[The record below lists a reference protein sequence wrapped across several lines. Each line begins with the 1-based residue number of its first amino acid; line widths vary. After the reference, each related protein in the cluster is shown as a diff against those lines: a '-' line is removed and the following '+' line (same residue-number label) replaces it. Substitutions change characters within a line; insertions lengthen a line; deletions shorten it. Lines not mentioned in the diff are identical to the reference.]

1 MIPLPPSFPALP
13 PFPPGEVWLTGA
25 GPGDPRLLTLLAA
38 HALASADDI
47 VHDALVD
54 RRVLDL
60 ARGDARIVY
69 AGKRGGRASSRQS
82 DINDLLIERARQGR
96 RVLRLKGG
104 DPFVFGRGGEEAL
117 ALVRA
122 GIRFRV
128 IPGVTAG
135 IAAAGLAGIPLT
147 TREINHAVILV
158 AGHRAADGA
167 SAVDWQAL
175 ARTGQPLVLYMPTAQ
190 LDEISA
196 GLRRG
201 GLAADTPCAIIQ
213 AASTDA
219 EVILVTRLSE
229 VAGAARA
236 RAISSPAVV
245 LVGDTVGLR
254 REIISGMAGWT

>member
-38 HALASADDI
+38 HALRSADDI

-60 ARGDARIVY
+60 ARDGACILY
-69 AGKRGGRASSRQS
+69 AGKRGGRTSSRQS
-82 DINDLLIERARQGR
+82 DINELVIERARRGR

-147 TREINHAVILV
+147 TREINHAVVLV

-175 ARTGQPLVLYMPTAQ
+175 ARTGQPLVLYMPMAQ
-190 LDEISA
+190 LDEIAA

-219 EVILVTRLSE
+219 EAIVVTRLAE
-229 VAGAARA
+229 VARAARTH
-236 RAISSPAVV
+236 AISSPAVIV
-245 LVGDTVGLR
+245 IGDNVGLR
-254 REIISGMAGWT
+254 QEIASGISGWT